1 MKKSL
6 TCLALIA
13 TLSLSGCSL
22 ATAAA
27 DAAACRALEGAVQAA
42 VTAYDQ
48 GLIDSGVLAHID
60 SLVGEQVRGA
70 LSSGL
75 AKDLGDFLDAVGSSD
90 TGQSAKDK
98 VNDLSA
104 SISNRCADVGV
115 NFTN

>member
-1 MKKSL
+1 MKKSRIAIA
-6 TCLALIA
+6 LAT

-27 DAAACRALEGAVQAA
+27 DAAACRALEGAVEAA
-42 VTAYDQ
+42 VTAYEQ
-48 GLIDSGVLAHID
+48 GLVDSGVLAHID

-75 AKDLGDFLDAVGSSD
+75 ANDLGDFLDALGSSES
-90 TGQSAKDK
+90 GQSAKDK
-98 VNDLSA
+98 VKDLSA

>member
-1 MKKSL
+1 MKKTL
-6 TCLALIA
+6 VAMTLVG

-27 DAAACRALEGAVQAA
+27 DAAACRAAEGAIKAA
-42 VTAYDQ
+42 TAAYEQ
-48 GLIDSGVLAHID
+48 GLVDSGVISHID

-75 AKDLGDFLDAVGSSD
+75 AKDLGDFMDALGSSD
-90 TGQSAKDK
+90 TGQSAKNK

-104 SISNRCADVGV
+104 SIENRCADVGV

>member
-1 MKKSL
+1 MNKSL
-6 TCLALIA
+6 LAVILTG

-27 DAAACRALEGAVQAA
+27 DAAACRAAEGAVKAA
-42 VTAYDQ
+42 VSAYEQ
-48 GLIDSGVLAHID
+48 GLVDSGVLSHID

-75 AKDLGDFLDAVGSSD
+75 AKDFGDFVAALGSSD

-98 VNDLSA
+98 VNSLSL
-104 SISNRCADVGV
+104 SIQNRCADVGV

>member
-6 TCLALIA
+6 IALSLVG
-13 TLSLSGCSL
+13 TLSLTGCSL

-27 DAAACRALEGAVQAA
+27 DAAACRAAEGAIKAA
-42 VTAYDQ
+42 VTAYEQ
-48 GLIDSGVLAHID
+48 GLVDSGVLSHIN

-75 AKDLGDFLDAVGSSD
+75 AKDLGDFMEAVGSSD
-90 TGQSAKDK
+90 TGQSAQDK
-98 VNDLSA
+98 VKELSD